1 MRSWAAA
8 GWLAARAGA
17 TRDAAWARSSA
28 ETRRAREKQK
38 AGRQDSGEEQPVAE
52 DPQTEDQDAAYQR
65 WESEERNRAVQ
76 QWPGWWVKES
86 SVDAAEGDSA
96 ARTIWPDGRPG
107 IGLVLRVT
115 EGLRLR
121 ESEAEDW
128 TYIVEFEGISPLWLP
143 YLIYLVAC
151 FVAAMLLLLPSS
163 KRLAFFFHRS
173 VHLQSS
179 YCAPRSSL
187 RSTRNASTGR
197 ARRRRANIRSTIV
210 SSPKFLHAKS
220 VNNKSRVELSL
231 GF

>member
-1 MRSWAAA
+1 
-8 GWLAARAGA
+8 
-17 TRDAAWARSSA
+17 
-28 ETRRAREKQK
+28 
-38 AGRQDSGEEQPVAE
+38 
-52 DPQTEDQDAAYQR
+52 
-65 WESEERNRAVQ
+65 
-76 QWPGWWVKES
+76 VKGS
-86 SVDAAEGDSA
+86 SVDAAEGDLA
-96 ARTIWPDGRPG
+96 GRTIWPDGRPG

-121 ESEAEDW
+121 ESEAEDR

-143 YLIYLVAC
+143 YLIYLLAC

-163 KRLAFFFHRS
+163 KRLAFFHRS